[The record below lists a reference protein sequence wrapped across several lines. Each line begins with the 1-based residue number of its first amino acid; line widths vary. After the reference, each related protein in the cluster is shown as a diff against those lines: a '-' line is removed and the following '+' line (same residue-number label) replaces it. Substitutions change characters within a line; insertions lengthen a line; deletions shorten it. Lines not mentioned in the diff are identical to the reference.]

1 MALKSKWVSDPDK
14 YEELSKPFENR
25 QEAEKA
31 IKTFLKAVSKL
42 RDKHKIAD
50 MVVVI
55 KGSFMDSETPDQKLE
70 YIYHTQNGHALN
82 GIPMA
87 GYLLSKMKEQHNSIV
102 EQLKA

>member
-1 MALKSKWVSDPDK
+1 MALKAKWVNNPEK

-31 IKTFLKAVSKL
+31 IKAFLRAVSKL

-50 MVVVI
+50 VVVVI
-55 KGSFMDSETPDQKLE
+55 KGSFLDPENSDKKLE
-70 YIYHTQNGHALN
+70 YMYHTQNGHALN
-82 GIPMA
+82 GLPMA
-87 GYLLSKMKEQHNSIV
+87 GFLLEKMREQHNEIV